1 MNHSLLMKN
10 AEPFYFPGSA
20 VGCLLV
26 HGFTGTPM
34 EMRGLGE
41 YLAGQG
47 HTVLGVR
54 LAGHGTR
61 LEDMARM
68 HWVDWLASVEDGYR
82 LLRSHT
88 RQIIAMGLSM
98 GGILSLTL
106 AARFPLD
113 GVVAMATLH
122 HLPPDPRLPLLP
134 LIALF
139 QPYRKKGP
147 PQWFDMQAYQQH
159 VSYPADPTK
168 GYLQP
173 QALLEEMRSGLPS
186 VRCPVKLIASRNDP
200 SVTAAEG
207 HMDAIYAELGS
218 ADKEK
223 MWVENS
229 GHILTSDQERERAWQ
244 AVDEFVKKVAKAGE

>member
-1 MNHSLLMKN
+1 MTTPLLLKN
-10 AEPFYFPGSA
+10 AEPFYFPGSQ

-26 HGFTGTPM
+26 HGFTGTPV

-41 YLAGQG
+41 FLAAQG
-47 HTVLGVR
+47 HTVLGIR

-68 HWVDWLASVEDGYR
+68 QWVDWLAGVEDGYR
-82 LLRSHT
+82 LLKSHT
-88 RQIIAMGLSM
+88 RQIFAIGLSM
-98 GGILSLTL
+98 GGILSLTF

-113 GVVAMATLH
+113 GVVAMATPH
-122 HLPPDPRLPLLP
+122 HLPPDPRLPFLP
-134 LIALF
+134 VIALF

-147 PQWFDMQAYQQH
+147 PEWFDMQAYEQH

-168 GYLQP
+168 GYLQLKS
-173 QALLEEMRSGLPS
+173 LLEEMRAGLPAIE
-186 VRCPVKLIASRNDP
+186 CPVKLIYSRNDP

-207 HMDAIYAELGS
+207 HMEAIYAALGS
-218 ADKEK
+218 AQKEQ

-229 GHILTSDQERERAWQ
+229 GHILTSDQERQRVWQ
-244 AVDEFVKKVAKAGE
+244 AVDQFIKKVAKAGE